1 MDSRWLLVLT
11 AGLLAAPL
19 IPQDKKDEKAAKPEG
34 APAAAPPAGGVAKED
49 IKTLNDKLSY
59 IIGYKTGNDMYRRH
73 VSPDLK
79 LFDVG
84 LHHALSGAKS
94 LFEDAEVMAA
104 FQQFQKEFAEK
115 NKLAG
120 EAFLAENKTKPGVQ
134 TLPSGLQYKVIE
146 AGNGPKPKPTDKVTT
161 NYRGTLIDG
170 TEFDSSFARGKPE
183 TFQVTQVIKGWTEAL
198 QLMPVGS
205 KWQLFIPAALAYG
218 ERQRGEH
225 IAPNST
231 LIFELQLISIAD
243 ESAEKGAE
251 KGAEKK
257 AEKK

>member
-1 MDSRWLLVLT
+1 MDSRWLLVFA

-19 IPQDKKDEKAAKPEG
+19 IPQDKKDEKAAKPDPP
-34 APAAAPPAGGVAKED
+34 PAAAPPAGGIAKED

-79 LFDVG
+79 IFEVG
-84 LHHALSGAKS
+84 LHQALSGAKS
-94 LFEDAEVMAA
+94 LFDDAEVMAA

-161 NYRGTLIDG
+161 HYRGTLIDG
-170 TEFDSSFARGKPE
+170 TEFDSSFTRGEPA

-225 IAPNST
+225 IAPNSA
-231 LIFELQLISIAD
+231 LIFEIQLISIAD
-243 ESAEKGAE
+243 ENAEKGAE